1 MHGGKREE
9 IYRKSMNIEV
19 LTAISMSLSHS
30 FVMRLAGTS
39 LRMAFIGVVGCLRS
53 TTETKMRH
61 LVSASSR

>member
-39 LRMAFIGVVGCLRS
+39 LRMAFVVGCLRS